1 MPRIDYHDDPAAP
14 PANSLVP
21 AASAVVTDEQGRIL
35 LHRRSDN
42 DRWSLPGGAMALGES
57 IAGCAVRETLEETG
71 LEVAVTG
78 IVGTYSNPGHVF
90 AYDDGE
96 VRQEFSVCFAARVVG
111 GEPRVSE
118 ESTEVA
124 WLRPEEIAGLPMV
137 EAMRLRV
144 LDFLECRTPV
154 IR

>member
-1 MPRIDYHDDPAAP
+1 MPRIDYHHDPAAP

-21 AASAVVTDEQGRIL
+21 AASTVVTDEHGRIL

-42 DRWSLPGGAMALGES
+42 DRWSLPGGAMELGET

-71 LEVAVTG
+71 LEVEVTA

-111 GEPRVSE
+111 GAPRVSE

-124 WLRPEEIAGLPMV
+124 WFRPEEIAGLPMV
-137 EAMRLRV
+137 EAMRRRV
-144 LDFLECRTPV
+144 LDFLEGRTPV

>member
-21 AASAVVTDEQGRIL
+21 AASAVVADEQGRIL

-42 DRWSLPGGAMALGES
+42 DRWSLPGGAMELGES
-57 IAGCAVRETLEETG
+57 IAGCAVRET
-71 LEVAVTG
+71 

-96 VRQEFSVCFAARVVG
+96 VRQEFSVCFAARVVAG
-111 GEPRVSE
+111 APRVSE

-124 WLRPEEIAGLPMV
+124 WFRPEEVAGLPMV
-137 EAMRLRV
+137 EAMRLRI
-144 LDFLECRTPV
+144 LDFLGGRTPV